1 MPTLSEL
8 FNLDPKVERLSLMP
22 RMRGSLGSD
31 YGVSPEMQN
40 SVMFE
45 GKKGFMPDVI
55 APKVLYDFIR
65 AIKAP
70 GRAARGEVL
79 DEEEALNT
87 ALNMFGGGLATSGG
101 VPAGSLGM
109 FIGPKSPA
117 FNKEA
122 LKTAIELEKAGVS
135 KPEIWKQTMTARGLD
150 KQWRQ
155 EIPDVG
161 ANLDMAKVPST
172 KDLQTMFMDEI
183 AAQNIKLDPNLSVR
197 GQLGEDKF
205 NELYTVARTK
215 YMDQPTSV
223 RLTTA
228 FQHPELE
235 EAYPNL
241 VGNLQIA
248 KEQSVGGVR
257 GKYDPQ
263 KKLVTTGGSEI
274 TDDQS
279 RSTLLHEV
287 QHAIQ
292 DVENWGRGGSPDSA
306 KAIAAAQ
313 IKSEVSPL
321 VEPFTRNRNYWEKYG
336 EAARSE
342 YMVRLGELANRSNIK
357 PRAVYRLQDWDRYG
371 NEYRREAGP
380 QPKKPG
386 PARDAW
392 FQGAADY
399 IRQQNVM
406 TDPRYAK
413 LPFDNVRDAK
423 NAQRRAMTQIKKTDE
438 AAQEFSR
445 LGQKQK
451 LLNEMTD
458 VEAYRRLAGEAEAR
472 LTQRREKLSMD
483 ERRANYPFAEQYEK
497 TIYENGRKG
506 SGELMNPY
514 GLDVPRD
521 ETFAYTQ
528 FGTGYNADPMMQFLG
543 SNAPVD
549 DPLMRFLSA
558 PQGK

>member
-1 MPTLSEL
+1 
-8 FNLDPKVERLSLMP
+8 
-22 RMRGSLGSD
+22 
-31 YGVSPEMQN
+31 MQN

-87 ALNMFGGGLATSGG
+87 ALNVFGGGLATSGG

-150 KQWRQ
+150 KEWRQ

-172 KDLQTMFMDEI
+172 KDLQTIFMDEI
-183 AAQNIKLDPNLSVR
+183 AAQNLKLDPNLSVR
-197 GQLGEDKF
+197 GQLGEAKF
-205 NELYTVARTK
+205 DELYQVAREK
-215 YMDQPTSV
+215 YMDQPKSV

-248 KEQSVGGVR
+248 KEQSIGGVR
-257 GKYDPQ
+257 GRYDPQ

-357 PRAVYRLQDWDRYG
+357 PRTVYKLQDWYKYG
-371 NEYRREAGP
+371 DDYRREAGP

-458 VEAYRRLAGEAEAR
+458 VEAYRRLAGEAESR
-472 LTQRREKLSMD
+472 LTQAREKLSMD

-497 TIYENGRKG
+497 TIYENGRPGKP
-506 SGELMNPY
+506 ELMNPY

>member
-8 FNLDPKVERLSLMP
+8 FNLDPKVERLALMP

-122 LKTAIELEKAGVS
+122 LKTALELEKAGV
-135 KPEIWKQTMTARGLD
+135 KPEEIWKQTMTARGLD
-150 KQWRQ
+150 RQFRQ
-155 EIPDVG
+155 EISDKE
-161 ANLDMAKVPST
+161 ALLDMSKVPQRP
-172 KDLQTMFMDEI
+172 DRLQVANQWLEEKGFIPQEKVGI
-183 AAQNIKLDPNLSVR
+183 LGVGSSENLIPRAAQDEALQYADTYLKSMAV
-197 GQLGEDKF
+197 
-205 NELYTVARTK
+205 
-215 YMDQPTSV
+215 PTT
-223 RLTTA
+223 RLTRAMT
-228 FQHPELE
+228 HPELE

-241 VGNLQIA
+241 VNNLQLGR
-248 KEQSVGGVR
+248 ETSTLGVR
-257 GKYDPQ
+257 GRYDPG
-263 KKLVTTGGSEI
+263 KKLITTGGSEMLSKSPS
-274 TDDQS
+274 DDA
-279 RSTLLHEV
+279 RSTLLHEI

-292 DVENWGRGGSPDSA
+292 ETENFGRGGSPGMA
-306 KAIAAAQ
+306 KEIAAAQ
-313 IKSEVSPL
+313 FKADIAPYAAKKSLNEY
-321 VEPFTRNRNYWEKYG
+321 YWNQFG
-336 EAARSE
+336 AAARSE
-342 YMVRLGELANRSNIK
+342 YMMRLSDIANKENIR
-357 PRAVYRLQDWDRYG
+357 PRTIYNLQDWYKYG
-371 NEYRREAGP
+371 NDYRNMAGV

-399 IRQQNVM
+399 IRQQNLM
-406 TDPRYAK
+406 TDPRYRSM
-413 LPFDNVRDAK
+413 PYQTISEAK

-438 AAQEFSR
+438 AR
-445 LGQKQK
+445 QKYQTIRAK
-451 LLNEMTD
+451 EKNIKGMTD
-458 VEAYRRLAGEAEAR
+458 EEVYRRLAGEAEAR
-472 LTQRREKLSMD
+472 LTQTRQNLTMD
-483 ERRANYPFAEQYEK
+483 ERRANYPFAQQYDES
-497 TIYENGRKG
+497 TRKV
-506 SGELMNPY
+506 NPY
-514 GLDVPRD
+514 GLDIPPQEAV
-521 ETFAYTQ
+521 AYTDLTQ
-528 FGTGYNADPMMQFLG
+528 PFDPMMQFLG

-549 DPLMRFLSA
+549 DPLMRFLFA

>member
-8 FNLDPKVERLSLMP
+8 FNLDPKVERLALMP

-87 ALNMFGGGLATSGG
+87 ALNVFGGGLATSGG

-205 NELYTVARTK
+205 NELYQVAREK
-215 YMDQPTSV
+215 YTDQPTSV

-228 FQHPELE
+228 LQHPELE

-257 GKYDPQ
+257 GRYDPQ
-263 KKLVTTGGSEI
+263 KKLVTTGGSGI
-274 TDDQS
+274 TDDES

-357 PRAVYRLQDWDRYG
+357 PRTVYKLQDWYKYG
-371 NEYRREAGP
+371 DDYRREAGP

-458 VEAYRRLAGEAEAR
+458 VEAYRRLAGEAESR
-472 LTQRREKLSMD
+472 LTQAREKLSMD

-497 TIYENGRKG
+497 TIYENGRPGKP
-506 SGELMNPY
+506 ELMNPY

-558 PQGK
+558 PQEK

>member
-8 FNLDPKVERLSLMP
+8 FNLDPKVERLALMP

-87 ALNMFGGGLATSGG
+87 ALNVFGGGLATSGG

-161 ANLDMAKVPST
+161 ANLDMAKVPSR
-172 KDLQTMFMDEI
+172 KDLQTIFMDEI
-183 AAQNIKLDPNLSVR
+183 AAQNIKLDPNLSVK
-197 GQLGEDKF
+197 GQLGEAKYD
-205 NELYTVARTK
+205 ELYQVARDK
-215 YMDQPTSV
+215 YMDQPKSV

-248 KEQSVGGVR
+248 KEQFVDGVR
-257 GKYDPQ
+257 GRYDPQ
-263 KKLVTTGGSEI
+263 KKLVTTGGSGI
-274 TDDQS
+274 TDDES
-279 RSTLLHEV
+279 RSTLLHEI

-357 PRAVYRLQDWDRYG
+357 PRTVYKLQDWYKYG
-371 NEYRREAGP
+371 DDYRREAGP

-399 IRQQNVM
+399 IRQQNLM

-458 VEAYRRLAGEAEAR
+458 VEAYRRLAGEAESR
-472 LTQRREKLSMD
+472 LTQAREKLSMD

-497 TIYENGRKG
+497 TIYENGRPGKP
-506 SGELMNPY
+506 ELMNPY
-514 GLDVPRD
+514 GLDVARD

-528 FGTGYNADPMMQFLG
+528 FGTGYNADPMMQFLS

-549 DPLMRFLSA
+549 DPLMRFLFA